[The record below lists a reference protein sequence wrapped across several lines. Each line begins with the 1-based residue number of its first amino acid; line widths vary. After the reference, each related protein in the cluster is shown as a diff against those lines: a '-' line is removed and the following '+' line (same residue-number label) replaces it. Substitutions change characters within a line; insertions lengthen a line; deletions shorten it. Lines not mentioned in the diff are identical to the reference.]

1 MRVHIATDH
10 AGMEVSAHLVQQLT
24 AQGHEVIDHGPSEY
38 DSQDDY
44 PGFCLRAAV
53 AVAEDW
59 AGHDDAAAGPAP
71 ALGIVLGG
79 SGNGEQIAANKVTGI
94 RAALA
99 WNLETARLAREH
111 NNANVVGIGG
121 RQHSLEEAAGIVEEF
136 LAAEWTGESRHAR
149 RIGKIRHYETTG
161 EIVD

>member
-24 AQGHEVIDHGPSEY
+24 AKGYEVIDHGPREY
-38 DSQDDY
+38 DAQDDY
-44 PGFCLRAAV
+44 PGFCLRAAT

-59 AGHDDAAAGPAP
+59 AEDADAPAP

-79 SGNGEQIAANKVTGI
+79 SGNGEQIAANKVAGI

-99 WNLETARLAREH
+99 WNRETARLAREH

-136 LAAEWTGESRHAR
+136 LTAEWSGEPRHTR
-149 RIGKIRHYETTG
+149 RIGKISHYETTG
-161 EIVD
+161 EILD